1 MVKCRVEGAS
11 ASGEKIWFRILPLE
25 GSVKGRINMPCPEQL
40 LKTVHPRPLSSLFA
54 PIVARRLI
62 GLEIEIPLFGQLG
75 KDERKR
81 DLKKRGLWKMK
92 DDKIEIQYEEPK
104 DDKPKMKYSE
114 IWKAIEEVEGVD
126 FVEELDTNAKRIV
139 FFKEADVRP
148 TPVALALYPKY
159 GADFRIIDGRL
170 IIKDGIALF
179 EVENL

>member
-1 MVKCRVEGAS
+1 M
-11 ASGEKIWFRILPLE
+11 
-25 GSVKGRINMPCPEQL
+25 
-40 LKTVHPRPLSSLFA
+40 
-54 PIVARRLI
+54 ARRLI

-139 FFKEADVRP
+139 FFKEADYNRLELAKAFEQLP
-148 TPVALALYPKY
+148 FVA
-159 GADFRIIDGRL
+159 F
-170 IIKDGIALF
+170 IKSMKKIELR
-179 EVENL
+179 